1 MLKTR
6 VLTGLSAVLLACSLR
21 VQAQDETAAPNASAT
36 EIASGAIVIDGDKL
50 ELHLD
55 RKMRS
60 IGNASIH
67 QGKQDIFG
75 DEIEYDVQND
85 ELHVSGNVRIETEG
99 ATVTG
104 PELHMRLSESIG
116 DMRDASITLTQTIAR
131 KEHAETTDTLTSND
145 QNQPMGSAGAYSG
158 AARSSPNMD
167 FQDVGAP
174 ASSAFTNIKAP
185 SQSRVDAKTLFFE
198 GPDKK
203 RLKDARFT
211 TCAAGV
217 DDWYIKASELK
228 LNDYTES
235 ATAKNGYVEFKGVP
249 IIYSPWIGF
258 SYNSQ
263 RKSGFLAPTYGTT
276 SRSGFEVSLPYY
288 WNIAPNMDATITT
301 RVLSKRGTQLQ
312 GQLRYLEENYAGVA
326 DLQLLPGDNQTG
338 ANRYYANLKH
348 QQTLGNGWS
357 AGYNYEKASDNQYFS
372 DLSTRIITTS
382 RVLLPQQ
389 VYVNY
394 GNENW
399 QFNAI
404 AQKFQTLDG
413 VSFPYERVPQ
423 MTLIGNQ
430 YYGNSKANLYSQFVA
445 FQTNPANPLATTL
458 ATGTRA
464 TAYPSLSHQFDRTY
478 GYITPKIG
486 MHMTSYTFNNDPN
499 NIGSQQRAVPIVS
512 VDSGLFFDRDMQ
524 IAGKDYSQTLEPR
537 LFYVYA
543 PNRDQ
548 SLLPL
553 YDTSLLDLNFSS
565 LFTENQFTGNDRVN
579 NANQVSFGLTSRF
592 IETNTGTQRLSL
604 SLGQRY
610 YFADQKVALD
620 YSNPAAFRKSDSSDI
635 IAGVSANLKTSWKV
649 DAFWQYNTQDGRS
662 VRQSLSTRY
671 NPEPGKSLNLS
682 YSNRSDLVASPL
694 NYNNNRGLIAPN
706 LGTDIDQFNLSAQ
719 WPLGS
724 GWYGVGRVNYS
735 IREKQVIETLAG
747 VEYNAGCWITR
758 SVIQRVSTA
767 TADANYALFFQ
778 LELGG
783 LASIGSD
790 PLSLIKRGVPGY
802 VNSRLL
808 PDAYQ

>member
-6 VLTGLSAVLLACSLR
+6 VLTGPIAMLSAVLLACSMR
-21 VQAQDETAAPNASAT
+21 VQAQDEVMPPTDST
-36 EIASGAIVIDGDKL
+36 QDIANGAIVIDGDKL

-60 IGNASIH
+60 FGNASIH

-85 ELHVSGNVRIETEG
+85 ELHVTGNVRIEMEG
-99 ATVTG
+99 AKVTG

-116 DMRDASITLTQTIAR
+116 EMRDASITLTQTMSR
-131 KEHAETTDTLTSND
+131 KESAESTDTLSGN
-145 QNQPMGSAGAYSG
+145 NSSQPMGSADAYSD
-158 AARSSPNMD
+158 AARSSKNID
-167 FQDVGAP
+167 FQDVGGP
-174 ASSAFTNIKAP
+174 AASALGALKAP
-185 SQSRVDAKTLFFE
+185 QQSRVDAKTLFFE

-217 DDWYIKASELK
+217 DDWYIKASDLK
-228 LNDYTES
+228 LNDYSES
-235 ATAKNGYVEFKGVP
+235 AVARNGYVEFKGVP
-249 IIYSPWIGF
+249 ILYSPWIGF

-263 RKSGFLAPTYGTT
+263 RKSGLLAPTYGTT
-276 SRSGFEVSLPYY
+276 TRSGFEVSLPYY

-312 GQLRYLEENYAGVA
+312 GQLRYLEENYAGTA

-338 ANRYYANLKH
+338 ENRYYANLKH
-348 QQTLGNGWS
+348 QQNFGNGLS

-389 VYVNY
+389 VFVNY
-394 GNENW
+394 GNANW
-399 QFNAI
+399 QFNAL

-413 VSFPYERVPQ
+413 VSFPYERLPQ
-423 MTLIGNQ
+423 MTLIGNE
-430 YYGNSKANLYSQFVA
+430 YYGNTKANLYTQFVA
-445 FQTNPANPLATTL
+445 FETNQANPLARAL
-458 ATGTRA
+458 PTGTRA
-464 TAYPSLSHQFDRTY
+464 TAYPSLTHQFNRTY

-486 MHMTSYTFNNDPN
+486 MHMTSYTLNNDPN
-499 NIGSQQRAVPIVS
+499 NIGSQQRAVPIAS
-512 VDSGLFFDRDMQ
+512 IDSGLFFDRDLQ
-524 IAGKDYSQTLEPR
+524 IAGRDYSQTLEPR

-548 SLLPL
+548 SMLPL

-565 LFTENQFTGNDRVN
+565 LFTENEFTGNDRIN
-579 NANQVSFGLTSRF
+579 NANQVSFALTSRF
-592 IETNTGTQRLSL
+592 IESSTGTQRLSV

-620 YSNPAAFRKSDSSDI
+620 YKNPAAFRKSDSSDI
-635 IAGVSANLKTSWKV
+635 IAGVSANLKTSWKA
-649 DAFWQYNTQDGRS
+649 DAFWQYNTEDGRS

-682 YSNRSDLVASPL
+682 YSNRSDLATSVFGS
-694 NYNNNRGLIAPN
+694 
-706 LGTDIDQFNLSAQ
+706 DINQFNLSGQ
-719 WPLGS
+719 WPLGN

-802 VNSRLL
+802 VNSRFI
-808 PDAYQ
+808 PDTYQ

>member
-6 VLTGLSAVLLACSLR
+6 VLTGPIAMLGAILLACSLR
-21 VQAQDETAAPNASAT
+21 VQAQDDSVPPTESAKD
-36 EIASGAIVIDGDKL
+36 IDSGAIVIDGDKL

-85 ELHVSGNVRIETEG
+85 ELHVSGNVRIELEG
-99 ATVTG
+99 AKVTG
-104 PELHMRLSESIG
+104 PELRMRLSESIG
-116 DMRDASITLTQTIAR
+116 EMRDASITLTQAIAR
-131 KEHAETTDTLTSND
+131 KDRAESTNSFNNNYPNQSADSVYSSAPLSS
-145 QNQPMGSAGAYSG
+145 QNIY
-158 AARSSPNMD
+158 
-167 FQDVGAP
+167 FQDVATKATP
-174 ASSAFTNIKAP
+174 ATNAMKTP
-185 SQSRVDAKTLFFE
+185 TQSRGDAKMLFFE
-198 GPDKK
+198 GEDKK

-217 DDWYIKASELK
+217 DDWYIKAKELV
-228 LNDYTES
+228 LNDYSES
-235 ATAKNGYVEFKGVP
+235 AVAKNGYIEFKGVP
-249 IIYSPWIGF
+249 ILYSPWIGF
-258 SYNSQ
+258 SYNDQ
-263 RKSGFLAPTYGTT
+263 RKSGLLAPTYGTT
-276 SRSGFEVSLPYY
+276 TRSGFEISLPYY

-338 ANRYYANLKH
+338 ENRYYANLKH
-348 QQTLGNGWS
+348 QHTLGNGWS
-357 AGYNYEKASDNQYFS
+357 TGYNYEKASDNQYFS

-394 GNENW
+394 GNANW
-399 QFNAI
+399 QFNAL

-413 VSFPYERVPQ
+413 VSFPYQRLPQ
-423 MTLIGNQ
+423 MTLIGNE
-430 YYGNSKANLYSQFVA
+430 YYGNTKASLYSQFVA
-445 FQTNPANPLATTL
+445 FDTNQANPLARAL
-458 ATGTRA
+458 PTGTRA
-464 TAYPSLSHQFDRTY
+464 TAYPSLTHQFNRTY

-486 MHMTSYTFNNDPN
+486 MHMTSYTLNNDPN
-499 NIGSQQRAVPIVS
+499 NIGSQQRAVPIAS
-512 VDSGLFFDRDMQ
+512 IDSGLFFDRDLK
-524 IAGKDYSQTLEPR
+524 IAGRDYSQTLEPR

-553 YDTSLLDLNFSS
+553 YDSSLLDLNFSS

-579 NANQVSFGLTSRF
+579 NANQVSFALTSRF
-592 IETNTGTQRLSL
+592 IESQSGTQRLSL

-620 YSNPAAFRKSDSSDI
+620 YKNPAAFRKSDSSDI
-635 IAGVSANLKTSWKV
+635 IAGVSANLKTSWKA
-649 DAFWQYNTQDGRS
+649 DAFWQYNTEDGRS
-662 VRQSLSTRY
+662 VRQTLSTRY
-671 NPEPGKSLNLS
+671 NPEAGKSLNLS
-682 YSNRSDLVASPL
+682 YSNRSDLVTSSL
-694 NYNNNRGLIAPN
+694 
-706 LGTDIDQFNLSAQ
+706 LGSDIDQFNLSAQ

-735 IREKQVIETLAG
+735 IREKQVIETIAG

-790 PLSLIKRGVPGY
+790 PLSLIKRSVPGY

-808 PDAYQ
+808 PDTYQ